1 MMHADLEPITAAG
14 LLVTDFCPA
23 RCRHCYVSSGPEGRR
38 WMTVEA
44 ARGHFAAL
52 ARLGVS
58 AKGIH
63 VGGGEPFGRGTQE
76 DFARLLAIV
85 RAAREAGL
93 EGVGYVETGGAR
105 VSEGEARA
113 RKKGTGV
120 FCRNGPS
127 GAAHK
132 ILPSPFSMRER
143 LAALADAGMRQLAI
157 SADPYHQEFIPP
169 ERVRLLYEAA
179 VEALGPQGVRARRW
193 AWLKAP
199 EDVAA
204 MAEEA
209 REMLFTEHLRRYPER
224 MTGRA
229 AERLAALARR
239 TALERI
245 PEDGC
250 SEALLES
257 RHAHV
262 DPDGWVYPGTCA
274 GIALGRATRERPLD
288 ALLAA
293 WRASD
298 SPLLA
303 RLAAGGP
310 RGMVEE
316 AAALGWVPDPEGYAG
331 KCHLCWSV
339 RRHLVRAGAGRE
351 DLNPRAFYSVRDGT

>member
-1 MMHADLEPITAAG
+1 MTRADLEPITAAG

-52 ARLGVS
+52 ARRGVS
-58 AKGIH
+58 FEGIH
-63 VGGGEPFGRGTQE
+63 VGGGEPFGRGTEE
-76 DFARLLAIV
+76 DFARLLGIV

-93 EGVGYVETGGAR
+93 EGLGYVETGGAWATDADR
-105 VSEGEARA
+105 VSR
-113 RKKGTGV
+113 
-120 FCRNGPS
+120 
-127 GAAHK
+127 
-132 ILPSPFSMRER
+132 R
-143 LAALADAGMRQLAI
+143 LRALADAGMRQLAI